1 MKYRN
6 KDITNLLITKKYN
19 ALKRII
25 FRTSD
30 CLKTSPSLLK
40 THKTYFMIL
49 YSLIVSYM
57 YEIHTRTK

>member
-1 MKYRN
+1 MEKILQEN
-6 KDITNLLITKKYN
+6 GNVIL
-19 ALKRII
+19 A
-25 FRTSD
+25 RTSD